1 MELTNR
7 EWKEFSLTEI
17 FTEIQR
23 GKRLKKDD
31 HIQGNLP
38 YVSSTASNN
47 GVDGF
52 VGNKIRVRIFENCLT
67 LANSGSVGS
76 TFYQPFNVVAS
87 DHVTKLENENFNK
100 HIYLFLATM
109 VSRLNEKY
117 SFNRE
122 INDQRIKKEK
132 ILLPINSKG
141 KPDYVFMESYMKQK
155 ETELLEKYEN
165 YVSLSEQ
172 NIKLN
177 SEVEWK
183 EFLFPEVFEIKNG
196 FYNKKPISS
205 GNGKIPFLGATANN
219 NGVTGYYT
227 LSEIEENSK
236 IGYGKN
242 EPLTQKLFKG
252 NCIAVT
258 NNGSVG
264 YAYYQVS
271 EFTCSHDVNPLYL
284 KNHTLNPFI
293 AKFLITAIEQQRV
306 CFEYARKWRPMR
318 MKKSK
323 ILLPA
328 NSNGQPDFV
337 YMENY
342 IRVLENQKLKQ
353 YLQYKKLKT
362 TN

>member
-31 HIQGNLP
+31 HIQGNFP

-141 KPDYVFMESYMKQK
+141 KPDFAFMESYMKLK
-155 ETELLEKYEN
+155 EIELLEKYEN
-165 YVSLSEQ
+165 LVSLTEQ

-177 SEVEWK
+177 PEIEWK
-183 EFLFPEVFEIKNG
+183 EFRIGDVFSVSTGALLPKDIL
-196 FYNKKPISS
+196 KK
-205 GNGKIPFLGATANN
+205 GKIARLTATDNN
-219 NGVTGYYT
+219 NGIFDFYEPVNHKNYR
-227 LSEIEENSK
+227 EISNFISVSF
-236 IGYGKN
+236 
-242 EPLTQKLFKG
+242 L
-252 NCIAVT
+252 
-258 NNGSVG
+258 GSVF
-264 YAYYQVS
+264 YHPYKASLDMKIHTVQIPNLELNRYVA
-271 EFTCSHDVNPLYL
+271 EFLV
-284 KNHTLNPFI
+284 F
-293 AKFLITAIEQQRV
+293 
-306 CFEYARKWRPMR
+306 CFKR
-318 MKKSK
+318 MASTSSYGNQLSSTDLPKKK
-323 ILLPA
+323 ILLPI
-328 NSNGQPDFV
+328 NNNGQPDFV

-342 IRVLENQKLKQ
+342 MKALETDKLKQ
-353 YLQYKKLKT
+353 YLEYKKLKT
-362 TN
+362 T

>member
-7 EWKEFSLTEI
+7 EWKEFSLTEV

-31 HIQGNLP
+31 HIHGNMP
-38 YVSSTASNN
+38 YISSTASNN
-47 GVDGF
+47 GIDGF

-141 KPDYVFMESYMKQK
+141 KPDFAFMESYMKLK
-155 ETELLEKYEN
+155 EIELLEKYEN
-165 YVSLSEQ
+165 LVSLTEQ

-177 SEVEWK
+177 PEIEWK
-183 EFLFPEVFEIKNG
+183 EFRIGDVFSVSTGALLPKDIL
-196 FYNKKPISS
+196 KK
-205 GNGKIPFLGATANN
+205 GKIARLTATDNN
-219 NGVTGYYT
+219 NGIFDFYEPVNHKNYR
-227 LSEIEENSK
+227 EISNFISVSF
-236 IGYGKN
+236 
-242 EPLTQKLFKG
+242 L
-252 NCIAVT
+252 
-258 NNGSVG
+258 GSVF
-264 YAYYQVS
+264 YHPYKASLDMKIHAVQIPNLELNRYVA
-271 EFTCSHDVNPLYL
+271 EFLV
-284 KNHTLNPFI
+284 F
-293 AKFLITAIEQQRV
+293 
-306 CFEYARKWRPMR
+306 CFKR
-318 MKKSK
+318 MASTSSYGNQLSSTDLPKKK
-323 ILLPA
+323 ILLPI
-328 NSNGQPDFV
+328 NNNGQPDFV
-337 YMENY
+337 YMEIY
-342 IRVLENQKLKQ
+342 MKALETDKLKQ
-353 YLQYKKLKT
+353 YLEYKKLKT
-362 TN
+362 T

>member
-7 EWKEFSLTEI
+7 VWKEFSLTEV

-31 HIQGNLP
+31 HIHGNMP

-47 GVDGF
+47 GIDGF

-100 HIYLFLATM
+100 YIYLFLATM

-132 ILLPINSKG
+132 VLLPINSKG
-141 KPDYVFMESYMKQK
+141 KADYAFMENYMKQK
-155 ETELLEKYEN
+155 ETELLQKYEN
-165 YVSLSEQ
+165 YVSFSEQ

-183 EFLFPEVFEIKNG
+183 EFKIGNVFSVSTGALLPKDIL
-196 FYNKKPISS
+196 KK
-205 GNGKIPFLGATANN
+205 GKIARLTATDNN
-219 NGVTGYYT
+219 NGIFEFYEPVSHKNYR
-227 LSEIEENSK
+227 EISNFIS
-236 IGYGKN
+236 ISF
-242 EPLTQKLFKG
+242 L
-252 NCIAVT
+252 
-258 NNGSVG
+258 GSVF
-264 YAYYQVS
+264 YHPYRASLDMKIHAVQTPNLELNKYIAEFLVFCFKRMASVS
-271 EFTCSHDVNPLYL
+271 SYGNQLSSTDLP
-284 KNHTLNPFI
+284 
-293 AKFLITAIEQQRV
+293 
-306 CFEYARKWRPMR
+306 
-318 MKKSK
+318 KKK
-323 ILLPA
+323 ILLPI
-328 NSNGQPDFV
+328 NNNGQPDFI

-342 IRVLENQKLKQ
+342 MKALETRKLKQ

>member
-1 MELTNR
+1 MVLTNR
-7 EWKEFSLTEI
+7 EWKEFYITDITEI
-17 FTEIQR
+17 ISGQDIYESERTKGET
-23 GKRLKKDD
+23 
-31 HIQGNLP
+31 P
-38 YVSSTASNN
+38 YISATANVN
-47 GVDGF
+47 GIGYF
-52 VGNKIRVRIFENCLT
+52 VGNKNKTLEKNCLSV
-67 LANSGSVGS
+67 NRNGSVGYS
-76 TFYQPFNVVAS
+76 FYHPYEALFSN
-87 DHVTKLENENFNK
+87 DCRKLRLKESNK
-100 HIYLFLATM
+100 YVGIFISHIIT
-109 VSRLNEKY
+109 RQKEKY
-117 SFNRE
+117 GYGYKMGTERLKR
-122 INDQRIKKEK
+122 QK

-141 KPDYVFMESYMKQK
+141 KPDNAFMENYMKQK

-165 YVSLSEQ
+165 YVLLSEQ

-177 SEVEWK
+177 PEIEWK

-196 FYNKKPISS
+196 FYNKKPIAS
-205 GNGKIPFLGATANN
+205 GSGKIPFLGATANN
-219 NGVTGYYT
+219 NGVTEYYT
-227 LSEIEENSK
+227 LTEIEENSK

-284 KNHTLNPFI
+284 KNHTLNHFI

-342 IRVLENQKLKQ
+342 IKALETDKLKQ
-353 YLQYKKLKT
+353 YLEYKKLKT
-362 TN
+362 T

>member
-1 MELTNR
+1 MELTSK
-7 EWKEFSLTEI
+7 EWKEFSMTDI

-31 HIQGNLP
+31 HIEGNIP

-47 GVDGF
+47 GIDGF
-52 VGNKIRVRIFENCLT
+52 IGNKIRVRVFENCLT

-87 DHVTKLENENFNK
+87 DHVTKLENPKFNK
-100 HIYLFLATM
+100 YIYLFLASM

-141 KPDYVFMESYMKQK
+141 MPDYAFMENYMKQK

-177 SEVEWK
+177 SKVEWK
-183 EFLFPEVFEIKNG
+183 EFVIGEIFNI
-196 FYNKKPISS
+196 YSTSS
-205 GNGKIPFLGATANN
+205 GIDKNKLTGKTGLLPYITRTDRNNGYDTFIGEQPKYSADKGNVITIGLDTQTVFYQKTAFYTGQNIQILEFDELNEYNAKFIIALLKKQMTKFNWGGNGATL
-219 NGVTGYYT
+219 TRLKKT
-227 LSEIEENSK
+227 K
-236 IGYGKN
+236 IMLPKN
-242 EPLTQKLFKG
+242 EQG
-252 NCIAVT
+252 N
-258 NNGSVG
+258 
-264 YAYYQVS
+264 
-271 EFTCSHDVNPLYL
+271 
-284 KNHTLNPFI
+284 
-293 AKFLITAIEQQRV
+293 
-306 CFEYARKWRPMR
+306 
-318 MKKSK
+318 
-323 ILLPA
+323 
-328 NSNGQPDFV
+328 PDFV

-362 TN
+362 TD

>member
-172 NIKLN
+172 IINVN

-183 EFLFPEVFEIKNG
+183 EFVIGEIFNI
-196 FYNKKPISS
+196 YSTSS
-205 GNGKIPFLGATANN
+205 GIDKNKLTGKTGLLPYITRTDRNNGYDTFIGEQPKYSADKGNVITIGLDTQTVFYQKTAFYTGQNIQILEFDELNKYNAKFIIALLKKQMTKFNWGGNGATL
-219 NGVTGYYT
+219 TRLKKT
-227 LSEIEENSK
+227 K
-236 IGYGKN
+236 IMLPKN
-242 EPLTQKLFKG
+242 DQG
-252 NCIAVT
+252 N
-258 NNGSVG
+258 
-264 YAYYQVS
+264 
-271 EFTCSHDVNPLYL
+271 
-284 KNHTLNPFI
+284 
-293 AKFLITAIEQQRV
+293 
-306 CFEYARKWRPMR
+306 
-318 MKKSK
+318 
-323 ILLPA
+323 
-328 NSNGQPDFV
+328 PDFV

-342 IRVLENQKLKQ
+342 MKALETEKLKQ
-353 YLQYKKLKT
+353 YLHYKKLKT

>member
-7 EWKEFSLTEI
+7 VWKEFSLTEV

-31 HIQGNLP
+31 HIHGNMP

-47 GVDGF
+47 GIDGF

-100 HIYLFLATM
+100 YIYLFLATM

-132 ILLPINSKG
+132 VLLPINFKG
-141 KPDYVFMESYMKQK
+141 KPDYAFMENYMKQK
-155 ETELLEKYEN
+155 ETELLQKYEN
-165 YVSLSEQ
+165 YVSFSEQ

-183 EFLFPEVFEIKNG
+183 EFVIGEIFNI
-196 FYNKKPISS
+196 YSTSS
-205 GNGKIPFLGATANN
+205 GIDKNKLTGKTGLLPYITRTDRN
-219 NGVTGYYT
+219 NGYDTF
-227 LSEIEENSK
+227 
-236 IGYGKN
+236 IGEQPKYSAD
-242 EPLTQKLFKG
+242 KG
-252 NCIAVT
+252 NVITIGLDTQTVF
-258 NNGSVG
+258 
-264 YAYYQVS
+264 YQKTAFYTGQNIQIL
-271 EFTCSHDVNPLYL
+271 EFDE
-284 KNHTLNPFI
+284 LN
-293 AKFLITAIEQQRV
+293 
-306 CFEYARKWRPMR
+306 EYHSA
-318 MKKSK
+318 
-323 ILLPA
+323 
-328 NSNGQPDFV
+328 
-337 YMENY
+337 
-342 IRVLENQKLKQ
+342 
-353 YLQYKKLKT
+353 
-362 TN
+362 

>member
-17 FTEIQR
+17 FAEIQR

-31 HIQGNLP
+31 HTHGNTP

-47 GVDGF
+47 GIDGF

-100 HIYLFLATM
+100 YIYLFLATM

-132 ILLPINSKG
+132 VLLPINSKG
-141 KPDYVFMESYMKQK
+141 KPDYAFMENYMKQK
-155 ETELLEKYEN
+155 ETELLQKYEN
-165 YVSLSEQ
+165 YVSFSEQ

-183 EFLFPEVFEIKNG
+183 EFKIGNVFSVSTGALLPKDIL
-196 FYNKKPISS
+196 KK
-205 GNGKIPFLGATANN
+205 GKIARLTATDNN
-219 NGVTGYYT
+219 NGIFEFYEPVSHKNYR
-227 LSEIEENSK
+227 EISNFIS
-236 IGYGKN
+236 ISF
-242 EPLTQKLFKG
+242 L
-252 NCIAVT
+252 
-258 NNGSVG
+258 GSVF
-264 YAYYQVS
+264 YHPYRASLDMKIHAVQTPNLELNKYIAEFLVFCFKRMASVS
-271 EFTCSHDVNPLYL
+271 SYGNQLSSTDLP
-284 KNHTLNPFI
+284 
-293 AKFLITAIEQQRV
+293 
-306 CFEYARKWRPMR
+306 
-318 MKKSK
+318 KKK
-323 ILLPA
+323 ILLPI
-328 NSNGQPDFV
+328 NNNGQPDFI

-342 IRVLENQKLKQ
+342 MKALETRKLKQ